1 MEVLFITPRVK
12 DYGKILLREYES
24 SFKMPEMNQVH
35 EVKFKS
41 KLLVSSELVDI
52 CIL

>member
-1 MEVLFITPRVK
+1 MEVLFLTPRVK

-24 SFKMPEMNQVH
+24 SFKIPEKNQVN

-41 KLLVSSELVDI
+41 ALLVSSELVNI
-52 CIL
+52 CII